1 MEEQAKYNK
10 NTTMGEMEEYKSACN
25 VLNNLS
31 EKTETELLRVFDKV
45 KARDYTDVILCE
57 LSKPKKQESVL
68 QEAQRILHGDRDAD
82 YGDPV
87 ENFKNISKIAKFLG
101 VEISPADCCKVM
113 LAVKIAREGYKSKR
127 DNLVDFAAYADIL
140 NQIIEK
146 DEE

>member
-1 MEEQAKYNK
+1 MNMEEQAKYNK
-10 NTTMGEMEEYKSACN
+10 
-25 VLNNLS
+25 LNKEHL
-31 EKTETELLRVFDKV
+31 
-45 KARDYTDVILCE
+45 DVILCE

-68 QEAQRILHGDRDAD
+68 QEAQKILHGDRDAD

-101 VEISPADCCKVM
+101 VEISPAGCCKVM

-140 NQIIEK
+140 NQIKEDK
-146 DEE
+146 NGE

>member
-10 NTTMGEMEEYKSACN
+10 NTTMGEMEEYKN
-25 VLNNLS
+25 I
-31 EKTETELLRVFDKV
+31 
-45 KARDYTDVILCE
+45 ILCE
-57 LSKPKKQESVL
+57 LSKTKEKESVL
-68 QEAQRILHGDRDAD
+68 QEAQRILNGDRDAD

-101 VEISPADCCKVM
+101 VEISPAGCCKVM

-140 NQIIEK
+140 NQIKE
-146 DEE
+146 DSEHETV